1 MQNGILSSKINYTI
15 INSNSK
21 KSNVYELDKEP
32 KEIYT
37 LGNTICF
44 NLGTELV
51 FVNNR
56 GILIK
61 KYLSN
66 QEIQGVILGDNVAGI
81 LYNNEIKIIDI

>member
-1 MQNGILSSKINYTI
+1 MQNGILNSKINYTI

-21 KSNVYELDKEP
+21 KSNVYDLEEEP
-32 KEIYT
+32 KEIYV

-51 FVNNR
+51 FVNDK

-61 KYLSN
+61 RFVSN
-66 QEIQGVILGDNVAGI
+66 QEIQGVILGENIAGI